1 MTGFKGTRNVNGR
14 PKGAVNKTTTNAKA
28 VIQSLIDSEVKKI
41 PELLD
46 ELSAKDRLE
55 ITIKLMNFVIP
66 KQTQIEIEANDF
78 GQCFDSE
85 DQLEGMTA
93 FLERREKNFKNK

>member
-66 KQTQIEIEANDF
+66 KQTQIEIEANEIDPF
-78 GQCFDSE
+78 RPITINLINE
-85 DQLEGMTA
+85 PLKLEQ
-93 FLERREKNFKNK
+93 

>member
-46 ELSAKDRLE
+46 EIASVYDNGKIRVL
-55 ITIKLMNFVIP
+55 
-66 KQTQIEIEANDF
+66 
-78 GQCFDSE
+78 
-85 DQLEGMTA
+85 QL
-93 FLERREKNFKNK
+93 

>member
-28 VIQSLIDSEVKKI
+28 VIQSLINSEVQKI
-41 PELLD
+41 PDLLD
-46 ELSAKDRLE
+46 KLSAKDRLE

-66 KQTQIEIEANDF
+66 KQTQIEIEANEIDRF
-78 GQCFDSE
+78 RPITINLINEHLKIENESTD
-85 DQLEGMTA
+85 
-93 FLERREKNFKNK
+93 

>member
-66 KQTQIEIEANDF
+66 KQTQIEIEANEIDPF
-78 GQCFDSE
+78 RPITINLINEPLQIESNENTD
-85 DQLEGMTA
+85 
-93 FLERREKNFKNK
+93 

>member
-1 MTGFKGTRNVNGR
+1 MTGFKGTRNVHGR
-14 PKGAVNKTTTNAKA
+14 PKGAVNKTPTNAKA

-66 KQTQIEIEANDF
+66 KQTQIEIEANEIDPF
-78 GQCFDSE
+78 RPITINLINE
-85 DQLEGMTA
+85 PLKLEQ
-93 FLERREKNFKNK
+93 